1 MLHIAVVKILVSRDL
16 ASSFDRWIDV
26 SVRKMLLN
34 GALATVL
41 IKIASYDVPLGA
53 QSAHRAR
60 PLMAL
65 DIGLVTRGK

>member
-1 MLHIAVVKILVSRDL
+1 M
-16 ASSFDRWIDV
+16 
-26 SVRKMLLN
+26 SVRKVPLD

-41 IKIASYDVPLGA
+41 IKIAFYDVPYGA

-65 DIGLVTRGK
+65 DIELVTRGK

>member
-1 MLHIAVVKILVSRDL
+1 
-16 ASSFDRWIDV
+16 V
-26 SVRKMLLN
+26 SVRKVLLN

-65 DIGLVTRGK
+65 DIGFVTRGK